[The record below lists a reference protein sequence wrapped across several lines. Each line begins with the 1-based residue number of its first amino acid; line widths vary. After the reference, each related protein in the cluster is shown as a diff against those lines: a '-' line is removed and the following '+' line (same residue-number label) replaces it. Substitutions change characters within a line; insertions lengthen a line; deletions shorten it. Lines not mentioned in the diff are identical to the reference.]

1 MPTVLLRF
9 PQLKERGICA
19 SWPQLIRLQKLEGFP
34 RGFLISSN
42 TRVWTETSVEDWI
55 SSRPVERTTTLRGVA
70 ALRRGRPR
78 KITTDGDRGG
88 LAK

>member
-34 RGFLISSN
+34 RGFLISAN
-42 TRVWTETSVEDWI
+42 TRCWTENEVEGWI
-55 SSRPVERTTTLRGVA
+55 SSRPAERTTALRGVA
-70 ALRRGRPR
+70 ALRRPR
-78 KITTDGDRGG
+78 LDQTNPK
-88 LAK
+88 K